1 MLLLTAV
8 FLTLSTL
15 VSLYTSSIAGFI
27 SLITAFPFSVTD
39 RRSCCFRGRKTP
51 KLWFLSFPNTSKH
64 RAQGKSAVYK
74 VLGTERLKIF
84 CSLNKYIM
92 AAKHQ
97 KLKAHN
103 SALSTVTKKIW
114 LLSPELHF
122 TCRAW
127 TGQTVKLPFI
137 LPSLEITLLYT

>member
-27 SLITAFPFSVTD
+27 SLITAFPLLCYRQKELLFERQEDTQALV
-39 RRSCCFRGRKTP
+39 
-51 KLWFLSFPNTSKH
+51 SFFSKH

-84 CSLNKYIM
+84 CSLHKYIM

-103 SALSTVTKKIW
+103 SELSTVTKK
-114 LLSPELHF
+114 SDCCPQS
-122 TCRAW
+122 C
-127 TGQTVKLPFI
+127 I
-137 LPSLEITLLYT
+137 LPVEHELDKL